1 MWNAIDGATRIAAVG
16 LRRPDLGRLAVG
28 AKADIVSINVSG
40 PLVGVGTLPPE
51 PLNNLLY
58 ANGMSVR
65 HVMTDGRLQ
74 VWNGR
79 FVAADLGRIARDA
92 GRAVSRLWGLLRA
105 EGFFD

>member
-1 MWNAIDGATRIAAVG
+1 
-16 LRRPDLGRLAVG
+16 
-28 AKADIVSINVSG
+28 

-79 FVAADLGRIARDA
+79 FVAADLGRISREA
-92 GRAVSRLWGLLRA
+92 GRAIERLWDSLRA